1 MEEAL
6 IALLLGD
13 TALAALIAQ
22 RIFPASRP
30 QASPLPAVTLQR
42 IGGGPLYAD
51 DGEVGLEEARLQID
65 CWGSTYTSAKQVAR
79 AVTRRLS
86 GFDGPVGI
94 TVFQSIELDAERD
107 LREPGSNAAD
117 YPFRASLDFII
128 WSER

>member
-6 IALLLGD
+6 FTLLLGD
-13 TALAALIAQ
+13 TGLAPMVGG
-22 RIFPASRP
+22 RIYPSARP
-30 QASPLPAVTLQR
+30 QASPLPAITLQR

-65 CWGSTYTSAKQVAR
+65 CWGATYTSAKQVAR
-79 AVTRRLS
+79 AVTLRLS
-86 GFDGPVGI
+86 GFDGQVGA

-107 LREPGSNAAD
+107 LREPGSNAAE
-117 YPFRASLDFII
+117 YPFRTSLDFII